1 MMKKTRGIQRNPYS
15 IEDGIRYIIEKLGD
29 KGLKEATGKGS
40 KAFYK
45 KSNPTHP
52 NRDITVQEAVDI
64 DSYCKKKGL
73 GSPLL
78 DCYKTMLEKVSSDIV
93 DKKPELIHKNLLQIV
108 EELGDV
114 SSTTREALKDGKVN
128 NREREKIAKEVR
140 EVEVLMT
147 DLKQKL
153 ERGEKTD
160 YSIFENRVEDGLK
173 EKK

>member
-1 MMKKTRGIQRNPYS
+1 MKKTRGITRNPYS
-15 IEDGIRYIIEKLGD
+15 IEDGIKYIIDKIGD

-52 NRDITVQEAVDI
+52 GRDITFQEAVDI
-64 DSYCKKKGL
+64 DTYCRKKGM

-78 DCYKTMLEKVSSDIV
+78 DCYKTMLEKVSGEEV
-93 DKKPELIHKNLLQIV
+93 DKKPELIHNNLLQIV

-114 SSTTREALKDGKVN
+114 SSTTREALKDGRVN
-128 NREREKIAKEVR
+128 NQEREKIAKEVR
-140 EVEVLMT
+140 EVEILMA

-153 ERGEKTD
+153 ELGEKTD
-160 YSIFENRVEDGLK
+160 YSKFESRAEDGLK
-173 EKK
+173 HKK